1 MKDNRHDDFDFEAE
15 AERVHKKLSKIHDA
29 KVKNSHMK
37 YEKGLSNL
45 DKYCKNYM
53 KSEFDKIAHSDPDYD
68 YVSARIS
75 INAMSNF
82 SFLKIIL
89 NLSH

>member
-29 KVKNSHMK
+29 QVKNSHMK

-53 KSEFDKIAHSDPDYD
+53 KSEFDKSDTKIANRLEVLQVKLDKFDKKD
-68 YVSARIS
+68 
-75 INAMSNF
+75 
-82 SFLKIIL
+82 
-89 NLSH
+89 

>member
-53 KSEFDKIAHSDPDYD
+53 KNEFDKIDT
-68 YVSARIS
+68 
-75 INAMSNF
+75 
-82 SFLKIIL
+82 KIANRL
-89 NLSH
+89 EVLQVKLDKFDKKD